1 MTEGNGSFG
10 GRGHGDAESSPG
22 MKRLVQ
28 LAKIV
33 VIGGI
38 ALWIVP
44 ALFIATVAP
53 NEIGV
58 RTSAVSGVL
67 GEDLAPGWHWRL
79 PGVHKLLVLP
89 RSYFML
95 DFTDD
100 DKGPQKPLVIRTKDN
115 NTVELDVSLPLR
127 VKPGEAHALVA
138 SGNHVIDP
146 DGRFRYQRLAEE
158 TATSVLREEMA
169 TLDSVGF
176 YATDR
181 RLAASAKALEMLNR
195 QLAAMH
201 VEAQAVLVRAVRYRP
216 DYEKQL
222 QTIQLNEQNKLLD
235 AASQRLANVQ
245 QSLDNY
251 VQGTSAQVSARTQD
265 WVKRQAELER
275 AYQVGLLAVAE
286 ATPGAARAK
295 LAQLAPAEVEALR
308 QEAAKIFGLDPASVS
323 DGYLVGIKNI
333 QAETLEY
340 KNRITAAAEGIQGRL
355 AAEGEAMVAK
365 VQGEYETKLNGLLG
379 TPAGKAY
386 VAWQAADNIEFA
398 KALTFSSAEGIPAVL
413 RLRQFAE
420 QFMGAR

>member
-1 MTEGNGSFG
+1 VSRDNAAFSGL
-10 GRGHGDAESSPG
+10 SP
-22 MKRLVQ
+22 LVRV
-28 LAKIV
+28 AKIV
-33 VIGGI
+33 VIGTLV
-38 ALWIVP
+38 LWIVP
-44 ALFIATVAP
+44 ALFTAAVAP

-67 GEDLAPGWHWRL
+67 AEDLAPGWHLRI
-79 PGVHKLLVLP
+79 PAVHKLIVLP
-89 RSYFML
+89 SSYFML
-95 DFTDD
+95 DYTND
-100 DKGPQKPLVIRTKDN
+100 DKGPQKPLAIRTKDN
-115 NTVELDVSLPLR
+115 NTVELDVSVPLR
-127 VKPGEAHALVA
+127 VKPGEAHQLVA
-138 SGNHVIDP
+138 SGNHVLDP

-158 TATSVLREEMA
+158 TATSVLREQMA

-176 YATDR
+176 YSTDR
-181 RLAASAKALEMLNR
+181 RLAASAKALDMLNR

-235 AASQRLANVQ
+235 AASQKLATVQ

-275 AYQVGLLAVAE
+275 AYQVGLLAVVD
-286 ATPGAARAK
+286 ATPGAARAR
-295 LAQLAPAEVEALR
+295 LAQTPAAEVEALR
-308 QEAAKIFGLDPASVS
+308 QEAAKIFGLDPASVA

-340 KNRITAAAEGIQGRL
+340 KNRITAEADGFEGRLTAEGD
-355 AAEGEAMVAK
+355 AMVAR
-365 VQGEYETKLNGLLG
+365 VQGEYETKLNALLG